1 MHLLFSTVLK
11 QKAFSL
17 QCNTRILFKDDI
29 FYLLLLFRGKKNR
42 LLIHAS
48 KVLHDYLANTTQGNS
63 TLHQAK
69 QK

>member
-1 MHLLFSTVLK
+1 MHHLFSTVLTH
-11 QKAFSL
+11 KAFSP

-29 FYLLLLFRGKKNR
+29 FYLLFLFRGKKID
-42 LLIHAS
+42 LIQAS
-48 KVLHDYLANTTQGNS
+48 RVLHDYLANTTQGNS